1 MAENRARCEPPLAER
16 EVRRIVQSVGR
27 YKPAADAGAPEITA
41 EEARAL
47 LLEVLFEVA
56 GFFQSYLAISDSQ
69 RDVLS
74 LWVMHTHTI
83 EACDRTPYLNI
94 FSPEKR
100 SGKTLLLDLL
110 VLLVRKP
117 WFTSNATSAALARKI
132 AEVKPTALIDEADTF
147 LAGEGE
153 RVDMLRG
160 ILNAGFAR
168 GGTFS
173 RCVGQGAGL
182 HVEDLDVFCPKAI
195 AGLRELPDTV
205 ADRSIP
211 IRMKRAIPGEVRSR
225 FFRREVE
232 PVAAALRNRIE
243 MCGVGLLPVLKSARP
258 QRIAQLNDRQ
268 GDIVEP
274 LLAIADL
281 AGNEWPER
289 VCSALLQVFVPET
302 DESNGAR
309 LLADLREVFRE
320 AGVEKL
326 KTIRLIDQLCLL
338 SDAPWSGYSRG
349 RPLTGHALGRLLA
362 RYGIRPKKW
371 REGEQTVRGYCA
383 ADFEDAWKRYLPT
396 AHLGNGDQSATP
408 PQRCD
413 SAGYEHDT
421 CGTVELQS
429 ATAGGEDMP
438 VAVQSAT
445 SPQARSPEL
454 HENQRCGA
462 VAIQE
467 ALPDEG
473 AL

>member
-1 MAENRARCEPPLAER
+1 
-16 EVRRIVQSVGR
+16 
-27 YKPAADAGAPEITA
+27 
-41 EEARAL
+41 
-47 LLEVLFEVA
+47 
-56 GFFQSYLAISDSQ
+56 
-69 RDVLS
+69 
-74 LWVMHTHTI
+74 
-83 EACDRTPYLNI
+83 
-94 FSPEKR
+94 
-100 SGKTLLLDLL
+100 
-110 VLLVRKP
+110 
-117 WFTSNATSAALARKI
+117 
-132 AEVKPTALIDEADTF
+132 
-147 LAGEGE
+147 
-153 RVDMLRG
+153 MLRG

-338 SDAPWSGYSRG
+338 
-349 RPLTGHALGRLLA
+349 
-362 RYGIRPKKW
+362 
-371 REGEQTVRGYCA
+371 
-383 ADFEDAWKRYLPT
+383 
-396 AHLGNGDQSATP
+396 
-408 PQRCD
+408 
-413 SAGYEHDT
+413 
-421 CGTVELQS
+421 
-429 ATAGGEDMP
+429 
-438 VAVQSAT
+438 
-445 SPQARSPEL
+445 
-454 HENQRCGA
+454 
-462 VAIQE
+462 
-467 ALPDEG
+467 
-473 AL
+473 